1 MNALLRKEVR
11 LLLPAWG
18 AGLALIVAAHLLN
31 LNTTFRTATSNSLVP
46 MTVAAA
52 GLFLGLTTFGQELK
66 WGTLLGL
73 LVQPI
78 ERRRLLTVKLALLVP
93 AVATIWIAASGD
105 GASPMTPLAAL
116 LTVLV
121 LVSGGLWTSL
131 LCRHTSASLW
141 LTLLTPLLLALGL
154 EWLLGSAA
162 QDRHA
167 TAFIAAALLYSLAGT
182 GLAARLFLRL
192 QEAPQTSA
200 RFFAEVNADVPI
212 STFSLFTRTR
222 STAPALMAKE
232 LLLQRE
238 GLLLGL
244 VLLTLHL
251 LSVVFDR
258 MDWLSDTSNS
268 GPSVRELARHV
279 WSLWIIAPIFI
290 GCRALA
296 EERRMN
302 TLAAQMCLPVS
313 RAWQTTIK
321 LAFSL
326 VLGIALGAVVPWLL
340 EKFRIAFGVSSVLVE
355 SKDQL
360 ESLVALVWVSSV
372 LAFVSF
378 YASTLSRQML
388 QAFGIALFVGV
399 VLGGITVVVVPGVPG
414 HGFWRGW
421 LGMWIVWPIV
431 GIALLYLAYRNAREP
446 EITPRRIFHNFAML
460 GAAPL
465 LGFVLTSAIYNRVWD
480 SVFFREE
487 AHGASRIQGPAQI
500 IAGPSAKS
508 YVLLADGRLWVNGVK
523 PWNKEELPS
532 DGRLMTSLPFTPGQ
546 FLEGTNWITVAT
558 GDHMAA
564 GLKADGTLL
573 NLFPGDQTNGMGP
586 LLPIQ
591 IGRDTDWAKLAGSG
605 GAFLAIKAN
614 GSLWGWN
621 VACPTLGAAQLTVTN
636 IVPARLGAS
645 SNWVDAYFWYGR
657 PCVVAADH
665 TVSIW
670 PTLSRDRS
678 IVGLDVS
685 ESAAPEPAPHIQG
698 FVSDPV
704 LGRRSEDSPY
714 VFIKEDRTLWWK
726 GPSLAQ
732 RVSIERNSSYV
743 AAAVE
748 LSSDPIWSQAV
759 SSNDASDGN
768 VVALRNDG
776 TLWHWDAR
784 AINGIAAGQ
793 ESIRPRK
800 VGTHSDWIA
809 LARDRSVADQIRAL
823 AADGSLWILPFTD
836 QYAEDNHLLAP
847 SARPVKLINLFDT
860 ASR

>member
-1 MNALLRKEVR
+1 MNALLKKEIR

-18 AGLALIVAAHLLN
+18 AGLGLILAAHLLN
-31 LNTTFRTATSNSLVP
+31 LNTTFRIATSNSLVP

-78 ERRRLLTVKLALLVP
+78 ERKRFLTVKLALLVP
-93 AVATIWIAASGD
+93 AVTTIWIAASGN
-105 GASPMTPLAAL
+105 GANPMTPLAAL

-121 LVSGGLWTSL
+121 LVTGGLWTSL

-182 GLAARLFLRL
+182 GLAARLFLRW

-212 STFSLFTRTR
+212 STFSLFSRAR
-222 STAPALMAKE
+222 SATPALVAKE

-268 GPSVRELARHV
+268 GPSVRELSRHV

-340 EKFRIAFGVSSVLVE
+340 EKFRIAFGLSSVLVE

-360 ESLVALVWVSSV
+360 ESLRALVWVSSV

-399 VLGGITVVVVPGVPG
+399 VLGGIMMVVAPGALD
-414 HGFWRGW
+414 HDFWRGW

-431 GIALLYLAYRNAREP
+431 GVALLYLAYRNAREP

-460 GAAPL
+460 GGAPL

-480 SVFFREE
+480 SMFFREE
-487 AHGASRIQGPAQI
+487 AHGAPQIQGPAQI
-500 IAGPSAKS
+500 IAGPSARS

-564 GLKADGTLL
+564 GLKADGTLW

-605 GAFLAIKAN
+605 GAFLAIKTD

-621 VACPTLGAAQLTVTN
+621 VAYPTQGAAQLTVTN

-665 TVSIW
+665 TVSVW
-670 PTLSRDRS
+670 PIVAEKRV
-678 IVGLDVS
+678 IVGLDIS
-685 ESAAPEPAPHIQG
+685 EHAVPEPAPDLDG
-698 FVSDPV
+698 FEADPV
-704 LGRRSEDSPY
+704 LRRLSEHESS
-714 VFIKEDRTLWWK
+714 VFIRTDRTLWWK
-726 GPSLAQ
+726 GLALAEHVNTQ
-732 RVSIERNSSYV
+732 TGKGYVEASIQ
-743 AAAVE
+743 
-748 LSSDPIWSQAV
+748 LSPDPVWLQVV
-759 SSNDASDGN
+759 SSEDPTRAN

-776 TLWHWDAR
+776 TLWQWDKPF
-784 AINGIAAGQ
+784 IAARSYGQ
-793 ESIRPRK
+793 ETIQPKKIS
-800 VGTHSDWIA
+800 TNSDWIA

-836 QYAEDNHLLAP
+836 QHAENNQLIAP